1 MAAVERSSEEESQP
15 VLGAV
20 ESSELVD
27 VERGAT
33 SVTQKRLFLVASNVP
48 DKADLVA
55 ATKAWVTT
63 VQYDYE
69 RDLEQ
74 DALRWIGAT
83 AGRDEG
89 LSAVCE
95 KFGSIALVLHGSAG
109 EIKLTEGVSITTG
122 TAENPEIA
130 LFLTGLGKMLAPEGR
145 IDVFG
150 CDVAGSP
157 EGREL
162 IAKLESLYSVN
173 IAASDDITT
182 AQKGGDM
189 VLETDGVELV
199 AAYFDEE
206 KLKEWEGKLNDEYDG
221 WLELMMLMTLKLM
234 AVPILL
240 GCAALIFGAIGL
252 SIVLGLFGS
261 DTDANHGNYAGS
273 PGDGSGNGASWTD
286 NENWGW
292 VFLLIGC
299 VACLLCVAT
308 CKRRG

>member
-1 MAAVERSSEEESQP
+1 MAAVERSSAEESQP
-15 VLGAV
+15 VLGAAATP
-20 ESSELVD
+20 SELPD
-27 VERGAT
+27 MERGAT
-33 SVTQKRLFLVASNVP
+33 SVTTQKRLFLVASNVP
-48 DKADLVA
+48 DKADLIA

-95 KFGSIALVLHGSAG
+95 KFGSIALVLHGSEG
-109 EIKLTEGVSITTG
+109 EIQLTETVSITTG
-122 TAENPEIA
+122 TAENPEVA

-145 IDVFG
+145 IDVLG
-150 CDVAGSP
+150 CDVAGSS

-189 VLETDGVELV
+189 VLETDGIDLV

-206 KLKEWEGKLNDEYDG
+206 KLKEWEGALVQAPECCRG
-221 WLELMMLMTLKLM
+221 SSF
-234 AVPILL
+234 VP
-240 GCAALIFGAIGL
+240 C
-252 SIVLGLFGS
+252 SIQ
-261 DTDANHGNYAGS
+261 
-273 PGDGSGNGASWTD
+273 
-286 NENWGW
+286 
-292 VFLLIGC
+292 
-299 VACLLCVAT
+299 
-308 CKRRG
+308 

>member
-1 MAAVERSSEEESQP
+1 MAAVEHSSAEESQP
-15 VLGAV
+15 VLGAAATP
-20 ESSELVD
+20 SELPD
-27 VERGAT
+27 MERGAT
-33 SVTQKRLFLVASNVP
+33 SATTQKRLFLVASNVP
-48 DKADLVA
+48 DKADLIA

-95 KFGSIALVLHGSAG
+95 KFASIALVLHGSAG

-130 LFLTGLGKMLAPEGR
+130 LFLAGLGKMLAPEGR
-145 IDVFG
+145 IDVLG
-150 CDVAGSP
+150 CDVAGNS

-189 VLETDGVELV
+189 VLETDGINL
-199 AAYFDEE
+199 AAVYFDEQ
-206 KLKEWEGKLNDEYDG
+206 KLKEWDGKLNRYDR
-221 WLELMMLMTLKLM
+221 W
-234 AVPILL
+234 LL
-240 GCAALIFGAIGL
+240 GLMVVPAGAALIFGAIVL
-252 SIVLGLFGS
+252 SIASRLFGS
-261 DTDANHGNYAGS
+261 DTDDASPAGNYAGP

-299 VACLLCVAT
+299 VACLLCVAA

>member
-1 MAAVERSSEEESQP
+1 MAAVERSSAEESQP
-15 VLGAV
+15 VLGAAATP
-20 ESSELVD
+20 SELPD
-27 VERGAT
+27 MERDAT
-33 SVTQKRLFLVASNVP
+33 TVTQKRLFLVASNVP
-48 DKADLVA
+48 DKADLIA

-74 DALRWIGAT
+74 DALRWIGET

-95 KFGSIALVLHGSAG
+95 AFGSIALVLHGSAG
-109 EIKLTEGVSITTG
+109 EIQLTETVSITTE

-130 LFLTGLGKMLAPEGR
+130 LFMTGLTKLAPDGR

-189 VLETDGVELV
+189 VLETDGIDLV

-206 KLKEWEGKLNDEYDG
+206 KLRKNWEGKLGLREYCRCSTSQG
-221 WLELMMLMTLKLM
+221 
-234 AVPILL
+234 V
-240 GCAALIFGAIGL
+240 C
-252 SIVLGLFGS
+252 SIQ
-261 DTDANHGNYAGS
+261 
-273 PGDGSGNGASWTD
+273 
-286 NENWGW
+286 
-292 VFLLIGC
+292 
-299 VACLLCVAT
+299 
-308 CKRRG
+308 

>member
-1 MAAVERSSEEESQP
+1 MAAVERSSAEESQP
-15 VLGAV
+15 VLGAAATP
-20 ESSELVD
+20 SELPD
-27 VERGAT
+27 MERGAT
-33 SVTQKRLFLVASNVP
+33 SVTTQKRLFLVASNVP
-48 DKADLVA
+48 DKADLIA

-95 KFGSIALVLHGSAG
+95 KFGSIALVLHGSEG

-130 LFLTGLGKMLAPEGR
+130 LFLAGLGKMLAPEGR
-145 IDVFG
+145 IDVLG
-150 CDVAGSP
+150 CDVAGNS

-189 VLETDGVELV
+189 VLETDGINL
-199 AAYFDEE
+199 AAVYFDEQ
-206 KLKEWEGKLNDEYDG
+206 KLKEWEGE
-221 WLELMMLMTLKLM
+221 
-234 AVPILL
+234 
-240 GCAALIFGAIGL
+240 
-252 SIVLGLFGS
+252 LFGMGTGGCGPFGQCVEGP
-261 DTDANHGNYAGS
+261 DCGCFTCPCCGS
-273 PGDGSGNGASWTD
+273 CCNPDPFD
-286 NENWGW
+286 
-292 VFLLIGC
+292 
-299 VACLLCVAT
+299 
-308 CKRRG
+308 

>member
-15 VLGAV
+15 VLGATPR
-20 ESSELVD
+20 SEQVD
-27 VERGAT
+27 TEQGAT

-48 DKADLVA
+48 DKADLIA

-95 KFGSIALVLHGSAG
+95 KFGSIALVLHGSEG
-109 EIKLTEGVSITTG
+109 EIQLTETVSITRS

-189 VLETDGVELV
+189 VLETDGVDLV

-206 KLKEWEGKLNDEYDG
+206 KLRAWEGGSVQLGGGEARFSLG
-221 WLELMMLMTLKLM
+221 GPGLGPLG
-234 AVPILL
+234 VPSSC
-240 GCAALIFGAIGL
+240 G
-252 SIVLGLFGS
+252 
-261 DTDANHGNYAGS
+261 
-273 PGDGSGNGASWTD
+273 
-286 NENWGW
+286 
-292 VFLLIGC
+292 
-299 VACLLCVAT
+299 
-308 CKRRG
+308 R